1 MESGIKENLV
11 RLCKSLIV
19 SYVVSAVLLLVS
31 AAVLYS
37 LRLNQNQMLVCVLV
51 IYALS
56 NLVGGFVLSR
66 MVKGRRLLNGMLQ
79 GLSYCAVL
87 LGVSWLVNKG
97 LHTEAAAVLRA
108 VAACVAGGIVGGI
121 IG

>member
-66 MVKGRRLLNGMLQ
+66 MVKGRRLLNGMVQ
-79 GLSYCAVL
+79 GLSYCVVL